1 MAVALPEWLEGAR
14 LAPSAHNTQPSR
26 FRPASRGYF
35 RVGWDPARVLPAGD
49 PGNRDLHLALGAAV
63 EGAVIAAAGS
73 GRRLRFTPGLDAGS
87 RVVGELHELRGR
99 PSAEQSSQAHWLG
112 RRQTARTPHLP
123 VPLPDELLDTLK
135 RQADAAGCRLSVV
148 QDRPS
153 VRRLASLSGQ
163 AGASQF
169 ADPEVQAELWRWLRL
184 DPGDP
189 GYFRDGLTAECLN
202 LHGLSLALARE
213 SLPPHRMRR
222 LVRVRLHRLLALDA
236 VLLVRRSAGLCL
248 LTVPAGTPEDLVA
261 AGRLLLRLWLAATR
275 AGFSAHPISPLL
287 DCPGTVGPALRV
299 FGAEAEVPA
308 ALFRLGACPP
318 AARSPRLPVE
328 EMVET
333 DAGSG

>member
-1 MAVALPEWLEGAR
+1 
-14 LAPSAHNTQPSR
+14 
-26 FRPASRGYF
+26 
-35 RVGWDPARVLPAGD
+35 
-49 PGNRDLHLALGAAV
+49 
-63 EGAVIAAAGS
+63 
-73 GRRLRFTPGLDAGS
+73 
-87 RVVGELHELRGR
+87 
-99 PSAEQSSQAHWLG
+99 
-112 RRQTARTPHLP
+112 
-123 VPLPDELLDTLK
+123 
-135 RQADAAGCRLSVV
+135 
-148 QDRPS
+148 

-222 LVRVRLHRLLALDA
+222 LVRVRLHRLMALDA

-287 DCPGTVGPALRV
+287 DCPATVGPALRV

-308 ALFRLGACPP
+308 SLFRLGACPP